1 MTRENFLLNLQKIGY
16 SRSNAYAIING
27 TRSIT
32 RAMMKKAK
40 DDFGIA
46 YDYWDALPLNSQTI
60 PTQAAQSQ
68 VDEEKENH
76 TRSAA

>member
-40 DDFGIA
+40 DNFSIS
-46 YDYWDALPLNSQTI
+46 YDYWDALPLTTQTI
-60 PTQAAQSQ
+60 PTPEGKEQDQSKTNLNQGEAA
-68 VDEEKENH
+68 
-76 TRSAA
+76 